1 MSNLSGKLTWGMGL
15 LATVWL
21 VGGTACL
28 EDNPGVCSAD
38 LQAKVA
44 SLTDASEALIAASD
58 ALKADVAAACYN
70 IALDLDVPDIE
81 PVPAEIT
88 DQYVQDICTA
98 AATAI
103 NDQITADVV
112 VDVIVQGGYCTV
124 DAQAQLDC
132 EAECQIEGECDPG
145 SIETR
150 CDPGYLS
157 VMCEGE
163 CQANAWCEGTVELE
177 ASCSGDC
184 YGMCKGQC
192 DGSDTPAGGAECTGR
207 CEGTC
212 TGDCQLAADASID
225 CGAEVRCRGGCTAEG
240 RLPECRTTIEEP
252 ECNVD
257 ADCNAGCQ
265 GQASF
270 QAECTEPEV
279 LVVVTGDVDPD
290 FVPTIT
296 ENFPIIYNAFATY
309 GPTILE
315 QAAAVATAAAE
326 VANAAGE
333 NALCNFLVTVDT
345 SAALLGSY
353 NAYTSVQVT
362 VNVSVTVG
370 GSVGVAE

>member
-1 MSNLSGKLTWGMGL
+1 MSNLSTKLTWGMGL
-15 LATVWL
+15 LAMVWL
-21 VGGTACL
+21 IGGTACL
-28 EDNPGVCSAD
+28 ENNPGVCSAD

-44 SLTDASEALIAASD
+44 SLTAASEALIAASD
-58 ALKADVAAACYN
+58 GLKEEVATACYN
-70 IALDLDVPDIE
+70 IASDLDVPDIE

-88 DQYVQDICTA
+88 DDYVNTICTA

-103 NDQITADVV
+103 NEQVAAATA

-157 VMCEGE
+157 VECNGACE
-163 CQANAWCEGTVELE
+163 ADAWCEGSVEFE
-177 ASCSGDC
+177 ANCNGQCS
-184 YGMCKGQC
+184 GMCKGQC
-192 DGSDTPAGGAECTGR
+192 GDVATPAEGQECTGV
-207 CEGTC
+207 CNGTC
-212 TGDCQLAADASID
+212 TGECHLAADAD
-225 CGAEVRCRGGCTAEG
+225 LECGASVRCRGGCTTDYQAPRCE
-240 RLPECRTTIEEP
+240 TTIEEP
-252 ECNVD
+252 VCNVD

-270 QAECTEPEV
+270 EATCTEPEV
-279 LVVVTGDVDPD
+279 LVVVTGDVDED
-290 FVPTIT
+290 FVSTMT
-296 ENFPIIYNAFATY
+296 ENFPAIYNAFVTY

-315 QAAAVATAAAE
+315 QAAAVATAAAD

-362 VNVSVTVG
+362 VDVSV
-370 GSVGVAE
+370 SVGAEVGVE